1 LFFLNFTLGRW
12 HYIRLYL
19 VHDFNII
26 FLQSI
31 REWIFHIFHIFR
43 IFLDIHL
50 ISHPSIPTIFSS
62 GDSGVRKIDS
72 MGFDL
77 VRQNG
82 AHFGLRPLS
91 RNGSWTSRP
100 CFRCIQPFLWR
111 GQPGGTIAVP
121 WFKAWVA
128 SLKRCLT
135 QRYGRSMCVAVNQNP
150 RDLCLHTHF
159 CSFRQRHIHVYIM
172 YECIYIYVICIYI
185 IYIYILC
192 IWYIQRHVSGSE
204 PRNRENAC
212 VQH

>member
-1 LFFLNFTLGRW
+1 MDQNLF
-12 HYIRLYL
+12 Y
-19 VHDFNII
+19 
-26 FLQSI
+26 
-31 REWIFHIFHIFR
+31 HILH
-43 IFLDIHL
+43 IFLDIHI

-62 GDSGVRKIDS
+62 GLRKIDS
-72 MGFDL
+72 MGFDF

-111 GQPGGTIAVP
+111 GQPRGTIAVP

-135 QRYGRSMCVAVNQNP
+135 QRYGGSMCVAVNQNP

-159 CSFRQRHIHVYIM
+159 CSFRPRHIM
-172 YECIYIYVICIYI
+172 YECVYMCIYI
-185 IYIYILC
+185 HI
-192 IWYIQRHVSGSE
+192 
-204 PRNRENAC
+204 
-212 VQH
+212 